1 MYRSKSEK
9 SFAAFLSQAGYR
21 FNTNVKGL
29 PGTPDVVFV
38 KQRLCLFFNG
48 CYWHSHG
55 CRETNFSKAIINR
68 KKCEMLA
75 IRNKDLNN
83 YKLLRSMNYFV
94 HVVWECEFQK
104 NKFDVLNS
112 IERRLSL
119 ANSSVCQQR
128 KPRLAS

>member
-9 SFAAFLSQAGYR
+9 NFVSILSEVGHE

-68 KKCEMLA
+68 KKYEMLA
-75 IRNKDLNN
+75 IRNKDLKN
-83 YKLLRSMNYFV
+83 YELLRSMDYFV
-94 HVVWECEFQK
+94 HVVWDCEFQK
-104 NKFDVLNS
+104 NKFNVLKS

-119 ANSSVCQQR
+119 AEASVCQQR
-128 KPRLAS
+128 KPLLAC